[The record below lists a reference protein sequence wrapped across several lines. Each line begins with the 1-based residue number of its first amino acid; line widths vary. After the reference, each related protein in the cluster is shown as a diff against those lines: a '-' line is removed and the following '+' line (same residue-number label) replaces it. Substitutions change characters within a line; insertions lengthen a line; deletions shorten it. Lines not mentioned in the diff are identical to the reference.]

1 MGELHGLKKSKHVII
16 VIGCIIRSLKTFA
29 VLLMMILVPICMEE
43 LLEAGGEV
51 LKGEHQDGLEIAR
64 KLIPLVEIVLFF
76 QLAYDTYRTY
86 LQIRVAILTADGNQG
101 DDNGNGEVFE
111 LPQYIDA
118 GKMYKPK
125 GSDVDPPPSFDSV
138 VDPPPPYKV

>member
-1 MGELHGLKKSKHVII
+1 MV
-16 VIGCIIRSLKTFA
+16 A
-29 VLLMMILVPICMEE
+29 
-43 LLEAGGEV
+43 
-51 LKGEHQDGLEIAR
+51 
-64 KLIPLVEIVLFF
+64 IVLFF

-101 DDNGNGEVFE
+101 ENGNGEVLA
-111 LPQYIDA
+111 LPQYVDA

>member
-1 MGELHGLKKSKHVII
+1 MYRYFFCRE
-16 VIGCIIRSLKTFA
+16 F
-29 VLLMMILVPICMEE
+29 
-43 LLEAGGEV
+43 
-51 LKGEHQDGLEIAR
+51 
-64 KLIPLVEIVLFF
+64 IPLVEIILSF

-111 LPQYIDA
+111 LPQYVDA